1 MATTSAGVPA
11 GASRPYQPTASKS
24 ATPACAMVG
33 TSGSTAERSGVL
45 MPRATSRPDLTS
57 GATEASDENAMST
70 CPPATSVLAG
80 PSPL

>member
-1 MATTSAGVPA
+1 
-11 GASRPYQPTASKS
+11 
-24 ATPACAMVG
+24 MVG